1 MSLFF
6 VVILQKNGRLFFS
19 RPFLISGADGS
30 RTRVR
35 TRKQYAFYML
45 IFALIFE
52 RQQDRSHQLSPYLL
66 KSYQQCTA
74 TTDQPRINSTSEPDR
89 LGAMASER
97 CLVSAPCAEI
107 KLIYYTSIK
116 QQERKKFRQL

>member
-1 MSLFF
+1 MTQSSHTLFF
-6 VVILQKNGRLFFS
+6 RC
-19 RPFLISGADGS
+19 GADGS

-45 IFALIFE
+45 IFALIFVC
-52 RQQDRSHQLSPYLL
+52 QQDRSHQLTPYLL
-66 KSYQQCTA
+66 KSHQQCTA
-74 TTDQPRINSTSEPDR
+74 TTDQPRIYSTSKPDR

-97 CLVSAPCAEI
+97 CLVSAPGAEI

-116 QQERKKFRQL
+116 QQERKYFRQL